1 MTRRL
6 TWKSFT
12 KCTVKTVGDNGLKL
26 EIYHSPIVDLVVT
39 IYQINPAD
47 MEDPKEIISIQD
59 SNRKLAIAQAY
70 VALVDWLLENQ
81 GGY

>member
-1 MTRRL
+1 MEEFYEVYS
-6 TWKSFT
+6 KN
-12 KCTVKTVGDNGLKL
+12 CHNNGLKL
-26 EIYHSPIVDLVVT
+26 EIYHSPIVDWVVT

-47 MEDPKEIISIQD
+47 MENPKEIISIQD
-59 SNRKLAIAQAY
+59 PDRKLAIAQAY